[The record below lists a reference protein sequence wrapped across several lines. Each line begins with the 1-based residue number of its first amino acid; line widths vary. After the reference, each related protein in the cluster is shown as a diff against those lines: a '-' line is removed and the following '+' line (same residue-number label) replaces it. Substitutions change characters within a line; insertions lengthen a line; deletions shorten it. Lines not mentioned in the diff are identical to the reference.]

1 MKLPKKI
8 RSNVSEIWI
17 TSGSLSKSFF
27 IKPER
32 SMYSYSMT
40 LTTVSFETKLI
51 IHAFIYLR
59 WGENKTLHVYENN
72 AKKFLIF
79 RSLAVSFHS
88 DYLPICLD
96 QNSVVRKYLFKI
108 IFWRNSLKDYEPK
121 SILLQLPEENHM
133 PENELCSPI
142 FRYH

>member
-51 IHAFIYLR
+51 IHAFIYSR
-59 WGENKTLHVYENN
+59 WGKIRHYMYMRITLKNSLFSLFSCFFSFWLFTNLSWPKFWGQKTL
-72 AKKFLIF
+72 
-79 RSLAVSFHS
+79 
-88 DYLPICLD
+88 
-96 QNSVVRKYLFKI
+96 KI

>member
-27 IKPER
+27 IKLER

-59 WGENKTLHVYENN
+59 WGKIRHYMYVRIPL
-72 AKKFLIF
+72 KKFLIF
-79 RSLAVSFHS
+79 RSLAVSFHA
-88 DYLPICLD
+88 DYSPICLG
-96 QNSVVRKYLFKI
+96 QNSEARKHLLKI
-108 IFWRNSLKDYEPK
+108 IFWRKDYEPK
-121 SILLQLPEENHM
+121 SILLHLPEENHM
-133 PENELCSPI
+133 PENELRSPI